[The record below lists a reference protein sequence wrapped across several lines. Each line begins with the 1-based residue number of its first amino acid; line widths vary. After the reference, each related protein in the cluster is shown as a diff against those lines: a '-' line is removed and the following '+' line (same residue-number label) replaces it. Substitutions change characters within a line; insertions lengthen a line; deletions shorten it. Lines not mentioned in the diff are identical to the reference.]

1 MGRIVL
7 LLFLIT
13 ACIVSSCN
21 DTASPK
27 EIAQEISQNPS
38 DTLKIPKLKGLKP
51 TIRLTKEAKEEV
63 SNWTFYTDVSAAIDS
78 LNGSTVGALKPS
90 VDRLTEVFVNKENA
104 EEAEVRATPESMDT
118 RAIQARV
125 LSIETQLNLLR
136 NHISRSSPDVDQM
149 SLAVVKIKN
158 GLQHLNLQLN
168 ERFNKS
174 IKELLEEIQ
183 NEKGDIP
190 ASVPE
195 NTVPTGKPKLDFS

>member
-13 ACIVSSCN
+13 ACIMSSCN
-21 DTASPK
+21 DTTSPK
-27 EIAQEISQNPS
+27 EITQEISQNPS
-38 DTLKIPKLKGLKP
+38 DTLKIPKLEGLKP
-51 TIRLTKEAKEEV
+51 TIRLTKEAKEAV
-63 SNWTFYTDVSAAIDS
+63 SNWTFYTDVSASIDS
-78 LNGSTVGALKPS
+78 LNGSTVGALKLR

-104 EEAEVRATPESMDT
+104 EEAEVRATPERMDT

-136 NHISRSSPDVDQM
+136 NHISRSSPDVDQV

-174 IKELLEEIQ
+174 IKELLDEIQ
-183 NEKGDIP
+183 NEEGDIP
-190 ASVPE
+190 ASLPE
-195 NTVPTGKPKLDFS
+195 NSVPTGKPMSDFS